1 MGLVKKISPVKP
13 GFSKPGFGSRVLNP
27 PAQEAP
33 ATAYP
38 PKLLAPPPVED
49 PSEASRWRSSRDRLP
64 TRATCATAHQRSSQ
78 GPHVRNPHRALAI
91 WDPTVASRSCT
102 VLLPPTLSSSSLL
115 PHPCTDLR
123 RPRCHLPPPPL
134 RCSPSLYNIAR
145 HKQDL

>member
-78 GPHVRNPHRALAI
+78 GPHVRNPHRAPSNLRSHSRQSELYCTTTTHIAI
-91 WDPTVASRSCT
+91 LFPATSSVHRST
-102 VLLPPTLSSSSLL
+102 
-115 PHPCTDLR
+115 
-123 RPRCHLPPPPL
+123 PPPL
-134 RCSPSLYNIAR
+134 PSASTAPSL
-145 HKQDL
+145 